1 MFGGALWI
9 LTVKGDG
16 NKLVDG
22 SVVGGQ
28 KSGNLLEGEVLLELG
43 ILGDNLD
50 IKLVVLDESLDGG
63 VSGGLVL
70 DWIW

>member
-1 MFGGALWI
+1 MWI

-28 KSGNLLEGEVLLELG
+28 KSRNLLEGEVLLELG